1 MAYDVSGLTNYT
13 KENGTELIFATVSEG
28 QTLSLIPNIQTGIK
42 SAEKIQLLNISG
54 VWQADTSC
62 GFNASGTTTITNRTI
77 TVGKIK
83 VDLEWCEKD
92 LEAKATQQKL
102 RAGSKYESLAFE
114 SEFVA
119 KLQNNDKVYVEQAIW
134 NGSTGSSDAY
144 LNKFDGFRTI
154 IGAASGVIA
163 CSSSGVT
170 AWSETNA
177 RTVSKS
183 LGAAVAASASW
194 MLTKS
199 DVVAFIGT
207 AELVTLRQK
216 YITDNMYHIMGTENT
231 LYVEGTTIPYVG
243 VDGLSG
249 KKEIYIM
256 EKENM
261 YVGTDLENEEEQYE
275 FWYSQDDR
283 VIRYN
288 KSWKM
293 GVQVAFPDRI
303 VKYISA

>member
-13 KENGTELIFATVSEG
+13 KENGTELLYSTISEG
-28 QTLSLIPNIQTGIK
+28 QTLSMIPNIQTNIK
-42 SAEKIQLLNISG
+42 SAEKLQILNMTG
-54 VWQADTSC
+54 VWQTAGSC
-62 GFNASGTTTITNRTI
+62 GFNASGDTTITNRTI

-83 VDLEWCEKD
+83 VNLQWCEKD
-92 LEAKATQQKL
+92 LETKATQMKL

-114 SEFVA
+114 SEFVE
-119 KLQNNDKVYVEQAIW
+119 KLQNIDKEKVEQAIW
-134 NGSTGSSDAY
+134 NGDTSLTDAY
-144 LNKFDGFRTI
+144 LNKFDGYRKI

-163 CSSSGVT
+163 CSASGST
-170 AWSETNA
+170 AWSEANS

-183 LGAAVAASASW
+183 LGAAVAASANW
-194 MLTKS
+194 ALTNK

-231 LYVEGTTIPYVG
+231 LYVEGTNIPFVG

-249 KKEIYIM
+249 KEEIYVM
-256 EKENM
+256 EKSNM
-261 YVGTDLENEEEQYE
+261 YVGVDLAGEEDIIE
-275 FWYSQDDR
+275 FWYSKDDD
-283 VIRYN
+283 VIRY
-288 KSWKM
+288 KKEWKM

>member
-1 MAYDVSGLTNYT
+1 MAYDVSGLSNYT
-13 KENGTELIFATVSEG
+13 KENGTQLIYATISEG

-42 SAEKIQLLNISG
+42 SAEKLQLLNMSG
-54 VWQADTSC
+54 VWQSDSSC

-77 TVGKIK
+77 TVGNIKI
-83 VDLEWCEKD
+83 DLEWCEKA

-114 SEFVA
+114 TEFVA
-119 KLQNNDKVYVEQAIW
+119 KLQNNDKAYIEQAIW
-134 NGSTGSSDAY
+134 NGSTSSSDQY
-144 LNKFDGFRTI
+144 LKHFDGYRTI

-163 CSSSGVT
+163 CSASGST
-170 AWSETNA
+170 AWSEANA

-183 LGAAVAASASW
+183 LGAAVAASANW

-231 LYVEGTTIPYVG
+231 LYVEGTTIPFVG

-261 YVGTDLENEEEQYE
+261 YVGTDLEGEEEKVE
-275 FWYSQDDR
+275 FWFSKDDR

-293 GVQVAFPDRI
+293 GVQIAFPDRI